1 MEKIYIFSFILL
13 LIVIFIVNLVL
24 LNKYKKE
31 ILNKI
36 KLSIEPK
43 FLEIAISP
51 NSNKMISLAIDIWR
65 LEEKIINIKNINNND
80 KEKLDIAIN
89 RVKKFIE
96 ENNILIKSYTWEK
109 YSDEINFYELKW
121 LENTNEKE
129 KNNIIK
135 DTIEPAVFINW
146 NIIKTAKI
154 IIYKLNS

>member
-121 LENTNEKE
+121 LENTNQKE

>member
-96 ENNILIKSYTWEK
+96 ENNILIKSYT
-109 YSDEINFYELKW
+109 
-121 LENTNEKE
+121 
-129 KNNIIK
+129 
-135 DTIEPAVFINW
+135 
-146 NIIKTAKI
+146 
-154 IIYKLNS
+154 